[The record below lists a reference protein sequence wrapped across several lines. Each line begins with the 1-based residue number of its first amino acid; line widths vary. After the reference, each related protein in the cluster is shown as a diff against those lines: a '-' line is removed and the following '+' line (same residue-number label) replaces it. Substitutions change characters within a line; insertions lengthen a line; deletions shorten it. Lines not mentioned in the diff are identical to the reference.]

1 MMVIVKLLV
10 KDIIRRDCVIE
21 SCVGDTL
28 IPVYINRLIFD
39 NTDNINTLQLQQA
52 IYLPLKSNDIDIL
65 EVTLIERDT
74 LRPVKLLTGITYCTL
89 HFLEV

>member
-28 IPVYINRLIFD
+28 IPVTNRLIFD
-39 NTDNINTLQLQQA
+39 NTDDINTLQLQQA

-65 EVTLIERDT
+65 EVTLIERDA
-74 LRPVKLLTGITYCTL
+74 LRPVKLLTGITHCTL